1 MKVDEKKKKKKV
13 STIEQLLVAGFK
25 WHGQNKK
32 TRKLGPVR
40 VVTFVM
46 RFFYFFSKYEW
57 NVIDGIYKVE
67 RSLKLFYGKVKK
79 FYFIVVFFL
88 FE

>member
-1 MKVDEKKKKKKV
+1 MKVDEKKKKKKKV

-46 RFFYFFSKYEW
+46 RFFYFFSKYE
-57 NVIDGIYKVE
+57 
-67 RSLKLFYGKVKK
+67 
-79 FYFIVVFFL
+79 
-88 FE
+88 

>member
-1 MKVDEKKKKKKV
+1 MKFDDKKKKKKKV

-46 RFFYFFSKYEW
+46 RFFYFFSKYE
-57 NVIDGIYKVE
+57 
-67 RSLKLFYGKVKK
+67 
-79 FYFIVVFFL
+79 
-88 FE
+88 